1 MGTSAEAAAIE
12 PKKDAEAFSVTGGLE
27 ESVAALFDVEID
39 EGSPNVVV
47 VSVVLKEGP
56 SVVAVECVTVW
67 IRGEAI
73 CADELFW
80 SEGCVLITAIR
91 ISDL

>member
-12 PKKDAEAFSVTGGLE
+12 PKKDAEALSVAGGLE

-39 EGSPNVVV
+39 EGSPNVV

-91 ISDL
+91 ISDI

>member
-12 PKKDAEAFSVTGGLE
+12 PKKDAEALSVAGGLE

-39 EGSPNVVV
+39 EGSPNVV

-80 SEGCVLITAIR
+80 SEGGVLITAIR
-91 ISDL
+91 ISDI

>member
-39 EGSPNVVV
+39 EGSPNVV

-91 ISDL
+91 ISDI